1 MKISIIIPI
10 YKLEHTISRCLDS
23 LLNQTYKNIEIIC
36 VGDKDVD
43 DPTFPII
50 EEYCKKHKLIK
61 FYLQDS
67 RGTGNARNYALSKIT
82 GDLIFFLDGDD
93 YIARQ
98 CLEKLYLSM
107 KKYNSDMAIC
117 GFTRKDEI
125 TKKIYGVEM
134 ISNDYEILNINE
146 KNIENLAFINPAPW
160 GKLFKKEIL
169 IDIYFDTEKK
179 LAGEDLLFYLNYIPN
194 VKRISFVRESLIDYM
209 VAPNSL
215 TGITNLEFYDNL
227 KKKLVLTKN
236 KYEQL
241 NLKEYLKLLDYIVF
255 LHIAIGEPER
265 CYSMKVAPLNMVIKD
280 NKKFLNLE
288 FKNWKKIKINY
299 GKFNFKSISIYFG
312 KILYKIGLF
321 NLYIKLYSF
330 LNNKMKVSVK
340 W

>member
-10 YKLEHTISRCLDS
+10 YKLEHTISKCLDS

-36 VGDKDVD
+36 VGDKEVD

-50 EEYCKKHKLIK
+50 KKYCKEYNQIK
-61 FYLQDS
+61 FYLQNN

-93 YIARQ
+93 YIDEQ

-107 KKYNSDMAIC
+107 KNYNSDMVIC

-134 ISNDYEILNINE
+134 ISDNYEILNVNN
-146 KNIENLAFINPAPW
+146 KNIEHLAFINPAPW

-169 IDIYFDTEKK
+169 DNIYFETEKK

-194 VKRISFVRESLIDYM
+194 VKTISFVRESLIDYI
-209 VAPNSL
+209 VNQNSL
-215 TGITNLEFYDNL
+215 TSITTLEFYDNL
-227 KKKLVLTKN
+227 KKNLILIKN
-236 KYEQL
+236 KYEQI
-241 NLKEYLKLLDYIVF
+241 NLKEYFKLLDYIVF
-255 LHIAIGEPER
+255 LHIAIGESER
-265 CYSMKVAPLNMVIKD
+265 CYSMKIAPLNAIIRD
-280 NKKFLNLE
+280 NKKFMDLE
-288 FKNWKKIKINY
+288 FKDWKKIKINY
-299 GKFNFKSISIYFG
+299 GGFSFKSIAIYFG
-312 KILYKIGLF
+312 KILYKVGLF

-330 LNNKMKVSVK
+330 LNNKLKVNVK